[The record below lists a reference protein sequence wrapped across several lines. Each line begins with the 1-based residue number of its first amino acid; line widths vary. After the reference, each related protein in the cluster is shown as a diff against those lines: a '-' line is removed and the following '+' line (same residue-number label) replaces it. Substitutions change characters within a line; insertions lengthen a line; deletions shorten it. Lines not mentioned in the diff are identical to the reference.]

1 MSYARAKALGL
12 GELRRRATSEAATPR
27 RLAQNESLDG
37 VEARPRRLLIDPVP
51 RALDADDGAALR
63 QPQGVKRRL
72 GVPVRVLV
80 LAEDVEDWL
89 PLQRRSEAD
98 VGERASPALP
108 VGEEGEGVEVGVAAV
123 GRDGLGGSRLP
134 VWLLPRAEPCGP
146 KRTPAPIERPERREE
161 GAEPGDEKDGIE
173 AKPTDRRTAAPKEE
187 ACAEAG
193 PIEQVD
199 RLVPQALWP
208 AERDGAVRRAVHE
221 VRRVDHVKQHE
232 LIAAKVVRERQPRVN
247 GPVMHNNGEGGCI

>member
-1 MSYARAKALGL
+1 M
-12 GELRRRATSEAATPR
+12 GER
-27 RLAQNESLDG
+27 RLA
-37 VEARPRRLLIDPVP
+37 
-51 RALDADDGAALR
+51 AALL
-63 QPQGVKRRL
+63 GSTARL
-72 GVPVRVLV
+72 PVRVLV

-98 VGERASPALP
+98 VGEGASPALP

-221 VRRVDHVKQHE
+221 VRRVNHLHEGNWVAVRDDGACARRFAARPHVKQHE